1 MREVLIAISHFKR
14 FYSQTFQP
22 LTEKFQLSQLETDV
36 LLFFRNNPEYN
47 TARDIVSMRGF
58 AKSNVSMAVDS
69 LRRKGFLTIQTDT
82 NSRKLQRL
90 NISPSAYA
98 IAEELSDC
106 QTRCFSR
113 IMNGFSK
120 EERQMLREQLMRI
133 DQNILAALNSS
144 FKEIN

>member
-36 LLFFRNNPEYN
+36 LLFLRNNPEYN

-82 NSRKLQRL
+82 
-90 NISPSAYA
+90 PESA
-98 IAEELSDC
+98 
-106 QTRCFSR
+106 
-113 IMNGFSK
+113 
-120 EERQMLREQLMRI
+120 
-133 DQNILAALNSS
+133 
-144 FKEIN
+144 

>member
-36 LLFFRNNPEYN
+36 LLFLRNNPEYN

-90 NISPSAYA
+90 SISPSAYD

-144 FKEIN
+144 FEEIN